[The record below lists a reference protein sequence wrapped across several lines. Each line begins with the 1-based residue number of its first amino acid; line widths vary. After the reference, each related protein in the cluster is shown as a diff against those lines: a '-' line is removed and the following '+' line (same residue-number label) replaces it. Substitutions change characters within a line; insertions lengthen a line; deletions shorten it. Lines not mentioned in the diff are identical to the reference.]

1 MPLLP
6 GKKNISHNVKEME
19 KAGHSKK
26 QSVAAAL
33 NEANVPKKKSKAGEP
48 KMKKETKKHEMKES
62 KAHEKKESKKEEKME
77 HKKPMKK
84 GK

>member
-19 KAGHSKK
+19 KAGHSKINRK
-26 QSVAAAL
+26 YFFLVINFFFFSVFVEEIYHCKSSWQSVFL
-33 NEANVPKKKSKAGEP
+33 SILGKTRK
-48 KMKKETKKHEMKES
+48 
-62 KAHEKKESKKEEKME
+62 EKME